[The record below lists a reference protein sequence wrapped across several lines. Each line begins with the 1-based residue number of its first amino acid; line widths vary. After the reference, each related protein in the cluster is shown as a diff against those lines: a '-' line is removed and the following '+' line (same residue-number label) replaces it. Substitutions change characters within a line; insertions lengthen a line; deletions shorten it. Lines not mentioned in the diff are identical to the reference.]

1 MEEYSTAGL
10 YSEKELAEWRGKML
24 FPSYKKATL
33 GAVAYGNSLAVG
45 ECTAT
50 GADNIPV
57 YSLAK
62 LSPGILNPL
71 GLWARFQTWLREWGD
86 VMALC
91 CILIF
96 IGTTAGNLT
105 TIIVA
110 AVKAGPEAAAKVGRR
125 IYAYPHHVMNLT
137 LQDHQ
142 KPNLEEANQ
151 KVIQDTGL

>member
-1 MEEYSTAGL
+1 MPHLIRQPELPQLPSDGLWRAESEEYSAAGL
-10 YSEKELAEWRGKML
+10 YSEKELDEWRGKML

-33 GAVAYGNSLAVG
+33 GAVAYGNCLAVG
-45 ECTAT
+45 ECAAT

-57 YSLAK
+57 YNLAK

-71 GLWARFQTWLREWGD
+71 GMWAKFRTWLREWGD
-86 VMALC
+86 VMALF

-110 AVKAGPEAAAKVGRR
+110 AVKAGLEAAADVGRR
-125 IYAYPHHVMNLT
+125 I
-137 LQDHQ
+137 
-142 KPNLEEANQ
+142 
-151 KVIQDTGL
+151 